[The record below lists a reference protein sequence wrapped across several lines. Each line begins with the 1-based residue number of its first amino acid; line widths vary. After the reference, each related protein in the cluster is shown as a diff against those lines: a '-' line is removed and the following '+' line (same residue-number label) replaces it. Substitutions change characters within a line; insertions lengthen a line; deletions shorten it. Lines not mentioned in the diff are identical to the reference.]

1 MKKFINKS
9 KASKH
14 VCFIYGF
21 TIRHGVALEC
31 RRGVWRVDCGGEI
44 VSVWEDDIFTDSSAA
59 RRVLNTMF
67 N

>member
-14 VCFIYGF
+14 VCFIDGF
-21 TIRHGVALEC
+21 TIRHGVALEY
-31 RRGVWRVDCGGEI
+31 RRGVWRVCCGGEI

-67 N
+67 D

>member
-1 MKKFINKS
+1 MKNFTNKNPAG
-9 KASKH
+9 KP
-14 VCFIYGF
+14 VCFIDGF

-31 RRGVWRVDCGGEI
+31 QCGVWRVDCGGKI

-67 N
+67 D

>member
-1 MKKFINKS
+1 MRKFINKS

-14 VCFIYGF
+14 VCFIDGF
-21 TIRHGVALEC
+21 SIRHGVIIGHAD
-31 RRGVWRVDCGGEI
+31 GVWRVDCGGEI

-67 N
+67 D

>member
-14 VCFIYGF
+14 VCFIAGF
-21 TIRHGVALEC
+21 SIRHGVIIGHAG
-31 RRGVWRVDCGGEI
+31 GVWRVDCGGEI

-67 N
+67 D